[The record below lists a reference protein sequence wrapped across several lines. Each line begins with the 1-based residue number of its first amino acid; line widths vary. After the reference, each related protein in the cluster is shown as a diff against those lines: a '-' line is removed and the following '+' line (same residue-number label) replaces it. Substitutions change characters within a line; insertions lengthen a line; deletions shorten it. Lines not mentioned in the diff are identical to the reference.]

1 MHNGAL
7 DLLANP
13 GGETSRVA
21 VDAMKGVNQITS
33 EPDACPLEGDDSASA
48 HL

>member
-13 GGETSRVA
+13 GGETSRLA
-21 VDAMKGVNQITS
+21 VDAMKGMNQITS
-33 EPDACPLEGDDSASA
+33 KPNACPLEGDGSASA